1 MKIPNKQELQQTAF
15 NHPSDI
21 NFKDF
26 INLYKKR
33 TGKSY
38 SSSVIDANLAT
49 DNLLPFRRNTK
60 ANHDD

>member
-1 MKIPNKQELQQTAF
+1 MKIPNKRELQQTAF

-26 INLYKKR
+26 INLYKKL

-38 SSSVIDANLAT
+38 SSSVIDADLAT
-49 DNLLPFRRNTK
+49 DNLLPFRKNTK
-60 ANHDD
+60 ANHDN